1 MINNW
6 IKCSIKDLVKI
17 QNGYAF
23 KSERFVKN
31 EIPVIKISSINNNQ
45 IIIDNSETYPP
56 INICEDFIVKKN
68 DILIAMSGA
77 TTGKVGVY
85 CHNNIAYLNQRVCK
99 FVIKSNKF
107 HYDYLRFWLN
117 SDLFRLQMNTCL
129 AAGAQPNLSPK
140 QIGNMDIS
148 LPSEKN
154 EQELIT
160 KQLIDID
167 SLIENLEKLIE
178 KKKNIKLGTMQE
190 LLTGKKRLPGFT
202 KEWEEKSLGELG
214 VFTGGGVD
222 KKLVAGQ
229 KPVTLLNFL
238 DVYHKD
244 FIYKRELHH
253 EVTASDAQIRKCT
266 LKKGDVFFTP
276 SSEMRTDLAMSAV
289 VMEDCP
295 GYVYSYHITRF
306 RFNDNFDIK
315 FKSYVFNT
323 KYFLDQASLICEGSG
338 KRYVVNLSKFKN
350 LTIKYPTDIKE
361 QTAIAE
367 IIWDIDQEIHDLE
380 QQLGKYKQI
389 KQGMME
395 QLLTGKIRLV
405 SDAQESNIVVMP
417 KHNQMF
423 DDAVVFANIVASCYD
438 ERYPLGRKKCQKMM
452 YLFKRFNNASVE
464 QFGHYAAGPY
474 DNKARYG
481 GFESIAIKNKY
492 VVESKSEKGSSF
504 APGEDIEKAQAYCS
518 KYGYDKFIPIFNKYL
533 KYLKVDELELYTT
546 VDKTILELQEQNKQ
560 INLQTVKDYIANDK
574 TWVPKLSRDVFN
586 DENIESAIS
595 FSQEILK
602 N

>member
-45 IIIDNSETYPP
+45 IIIDNSETYPS

-167 SLIENLEKLIE
+167 SLIENLKKLIE

-202 KEWEEKSLGELG
+202 KEWKLISINKIGGIYSGL
-214 VFTGGGVD
+214 TG
-222 KKLVAGQ
+222 KTK
-229 KPVTLLNFL
+229 
-238 DVYHKD
+238 KD
-244 FIYKRELHH
+244 FGWGNSKY
-253 EVTASDAQIRKCT
+253 VTFLNVLNNRILKTDIFASVNINESQNFIKY
-266 LKKGDVFFTP
+266 GDILFNT
-276 SSEMRTDLAMSAV
+276 SSETPEEVALCSTLDSEIN
-289 VMEDCP
+289 EDVAINSFCFGFRVFDTKKYYP
-295 GYVYSYHITRF
+295 LFIVDYFRSNSGRKQIIEIAQGSTR
-306 RFNDNFDIK
+306 
-315 FKSYVFNT
+315 Y
-323 KYFLDQASLICEGSG
+323 
-338 KRYVVNLSKFKN
+338 NLSKDYFLN
-350 LTIKYPTDIKE
+350 LEIPFPEYDEQKSISDTITDMEK
-361 QTAIAE
+361 
-367 IIWDIDQEIHDLE
+367 EIHNLE
-380 QQLGKYKQI
+380 QQLNKYKHI

-405 SDAQESNIVVMP
+405 
-417 KHNQMF
+417 
-423 DDAVVFANIVASCYD
+423 
-438 ERYPLGRKKCQKMM
+438 
-452 YLFKRFNNASVE
+452 
-464 QFGHYAAGPY
+464 
-474 DNKARYG
+474 
-481 GFESIAIKNKY
+481 
-492 VVESKSEKGSSF
+492 
-504 APGEDIEKAQAYCS
+504 
-518 KYGYDKFIPIFNKYL
+518 
-533 KYLKVDELELYTT
+533 
-546 VDKTILELQEQNKQ
+546 
-560 INLQTVKDYIANDK
+560 
-574 TWVPKLSRDVFN
+574 
-586 DENIESAIS
+586 
-595 FSQEILK
+595 
-602 N
+602 

>member
-45 IIIDNSETYPP
+45 IIIDNSETYPS

-167 SLIENLEKLIE
+167 SLIENLKKLIE

-190 LLTGKKRLPGFT
+190 LLTGKKRLPGFN
-202 KEWEEKSLGELG
+202 KEWEEKNLGELFNLYKGNGLSKEKLSEEG
-214 VFTGGGVD
+214 VECVLYGELFTTYKTIINKVVSKTNVEGGFLSEIGD
-222 KKLVAGQ
+222 
-229 KPVTLLNFL
+229 LLMPGSTTTNGYDL
-238 DVYHKD
+238 A
-244 FIYKRELHH
+244 
-253 EVTASDAQIRKCT
+253 TASVINKSNVKLGGDINIFRKKIDINPIFIGMLIPLLKNKIIKYTQGTTIVHLQAKQMMHELFIT
-266 LKKGDVFFTP
+266 LP
-276 SSEMRTDLAMSAV
+276 NE
-289 VMEDCP
+289 
-295 GYVYSYHITRF
+295 VYEQNAI
-306 RFNDNFDIK
+306 
-315 FKSYVFNT
+315 V
-323 KYFLDQASLICEGSG
+323 SLI
-338 KRYVVNLSKFKN
+338 
-350 LTIKYPTDIKE
+350 TDMEK
-361 QTAIAE
+361 E
-367 IIWDIDQEIHDLE
+367 IIDLE
-380 QQLGKYKQI
+380 QQLNKYKDI

-395 QLLTGKIRLV
+395 QLLTGKIRL
-405 SDAQESNIVVMP
+405 A
-417 KHNQMF
+417 
-423 DDAVVFANIVASCYD
+423 
-438 ERYPLGRKKCQKMM
+438 
-452 YLFKRFNNASVE
+452 
-464 QFGHYAAGPY
+464 
-474 DNKARYG
+474 
-481 GFESIAIKNKY
+481 
-492 VVESKSEKGSSF
+492 
-504 APGEDIEKAQAYCS
+504 
-518 KYGYDKFIPIFNKYL
+518 
-533 KYLKVDELELYTT
+533 
-546 VDKTILELQEQNKQ
+546 
-560 INLQTVKDYIANDK
+560 
-574 TWVPKLSRDVFN
+574 
-586 DENIESAIS
+586 
-595 FSQEILK
+595 
-602 N
+602 